1 MSKKHQKVWMVSYYI
16 EKSIVLVSAIIR
28 CVPSSAFALLVRIS
42 IVITSSAVGL
52 TICGTNVVIKN

>member
-28 CVPSSAFALLVRIS
+28 CVPISALLVRIS